1 MSILVNKT
9 IEEEIITLDIDK
21 IDFDDK
27 EATKELFQKLL
38 NFIEYQAQVIRRQ
51 NEIIQQQG
59 DEIARLKGLKGK
71 PKIAPNIPYLELKQA
86 PTEKPS

>member
-1 MSILVNKT
+1 MNKA

-27 EATKELFQKLL
+27 EATKELFRKLL

-51 NEIIQQQG
+51 NEIIQQQN
-59 DEIARLKGLKGK
+59 DEIARLKGLKGR
-71 PKIAPNIPYLELKQA
+71 PKIAAIHPL
-86 PTEKPS
+86 S